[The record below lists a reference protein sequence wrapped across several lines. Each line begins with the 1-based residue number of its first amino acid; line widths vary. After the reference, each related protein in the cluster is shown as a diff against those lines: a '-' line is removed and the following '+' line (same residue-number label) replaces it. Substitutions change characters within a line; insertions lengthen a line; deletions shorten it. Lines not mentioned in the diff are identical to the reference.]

1 MARQTPIDA
10 LIGGFMSQL
19 MRSGEGAFNKLSEQ
33 LLENPVFMQALRRT
47 LEAKG
52 QVDRTIRDT
61 MDFVSLPSK
70 NDIERIV
77 ELLEKI
83 DDRLGTEQRSL
94 QTMEEQI
101 AVMKLLVEHSAVAAS
116 RRSAPPRRRG
126 VGKKKGSR

>member
-19 MRSGEGAFNKLSEQ
+19 MRSGEGAFNTLSEQ

-77 ELLEKI
+77 ELLERI
-83 DDRLGTEQRSL
+83 DDRLGAEQRSL
-94 QTMEEQI
+94 QAMEEQI

-116 RRSAPPRRRG
+116 RRREAGTRRPRAR
-126 VGKKKGSR
+126 KKGAK

>member
-33 LLENPVFMQALRRT
+33 LLENPVFMEALRHT

-83 DDRLGTEQRSL
+83 DERLGSEQRSL
-94 QTMEEQI
+94 QAMEEQI

-116 RRSAPPRRRG
+116 RRSSTAKRRPIR
-126 VGKKKGSR
+126 KKGSR